1 MQVEVI
7 LFPTCMS
14 CFQGKASNPLLSH
27 FLLG

>member
-14 CFQGKASNPLLSH
+14 CFQGKASNPLLSLI
-27 FLLG
+27 FF